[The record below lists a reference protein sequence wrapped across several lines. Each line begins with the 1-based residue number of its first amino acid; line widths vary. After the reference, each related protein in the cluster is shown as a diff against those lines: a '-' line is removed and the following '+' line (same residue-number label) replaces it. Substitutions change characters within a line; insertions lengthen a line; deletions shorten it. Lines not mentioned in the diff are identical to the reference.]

1 MASYIERR
9 KFLATLGGAA
19 VAWPLAARAQQPE
32 RMRRIGFLRAAPP
45 SERELEA
52 LLRGLVDHGWVQ
64 GRNFVLVPQ
73 WGDGNVARLPE
84 LAVALVNTG
93 VDLILA
99 EGVVTTRAARAVTAT
114 IPIVMTGGADPFVG
128 GLVQSLARPGG
139 NVTGFTTLQ
148 AEIVGKV
155 LEIFKDM
162 VPGLARVAALIPRVA
177 WNMFASAQDQA
188 AKALGI
194 DVAYIDLPG
203 PEAAGTAMRQA
214 VAAGAQGALLRVG
227 PFFSSTQRQTIIDLA
242 AELRLPV
249 MYERCEYVEQGGL
262 VTYGPDASDLY
273 RRAAGY
279 VARILAG
286 ANPGDLPIEQP
297 TKFELIIN
305 LRTAKTLGLE
315 VPPMLLARADEVIE

>member
-1 MASYIERR
+1 
-9 KFLATLGGAA
+9 
-19 VAWPLAARAQQPE
+19 
-32 RMRRIGFLRAAPP
+32 
-45 SERELEA
+45 
-52 LLRGLVDHGWVQ
+52 
-64 GRNFVLVPQ
+64 
-73 WGDGNVARLPE
+73 
-84 LAVALVNTG
+84 
-93 VDLILA
+93 
-99 EGVVTTRAARAVTAT
+99 
-114 IPIVMTGGADPFVG
+114 
-128 GLVQSLARPGG
+128 
-139 NVTGFTTLQ
+139 
-148 AEIVGKV
+148 V

-194 DVAYIDLPG
+194 DVTYIDLPG

-227 PFFSSTQRQTIIDLA
+227 PFFSSTQRQTIVDLA

-249 MYERCEYVEQGGL
+249 MYERREYVEQGGL
-262 VTYGPDASDLY
+262 VTYGPDASDIY

-305 LRTAKTLGLE
+305 LRTAKTLGLD
-315 VPPMLLARADEVIE
+315 VPPTLLARADEVIE

>member
-1 MASYIERR
+1 MKRR
-9 KFLATLGGAA
+9 DFITLLGGAA
-19 VAWPLAARAQQPE
+19 SAWPLAVRAQQGE

-52 LLRGLVDHGWVQ
+52 FLRGLVDQGWIQ

-84 LAVALVNTG
+84 LAVALVNAG
-93 VDLILA
+93 VDIILA
-99 EGVVTTRAARAVTAT
+99 EGVITVRAARAVTGS
-114 IPIVMTGGADPFVG
+114 IPIVMTAGADPFVG
-128 GLVQSLARPGG
+128 GLVQSLARPSG

-162 VPGLARVAALIPRVA
+162 VPGLSRVAALIPRVA
-177 WNMFASAQDQA
+177 WKMFASAQDQA

-194 DVAYIDLPG
+194 DVVYFDLPA

-214 VAAGAQGALLRVG
+214 ISAGAQGALLRAG
-227 PFFSSTQRQTIIDLA
+227 PFFSSTQRQTIVDLA
-242 AELRLPV
+242 AELRVPV
-249 MYERCEYVEQGGL
+249 MYERREYIQQGGL
-262 VTYGPDASDLY
+262 VTYAPDASAIS
-273 RRAAGY
+273 RRAARY

-286 ANPGDLPIEQP
+286 AYPGDLPIEQP
-297 TKFELIIN
+297 TKFELVIN
-305 LRTAKTLGLE
+305 LKTAKALGLE
-315 VPPMLLARADEVIE
+315 VSPTLLARADEVIE